1 MKKLLFVFLSL
12 ILVLSCT
19 NETSHY
25 KNPYLPNY
33 AFSFVVNT
41 SLPLYSGLS
50 SAINPV
56 VLTDINSGITMIA
69 MKISSSEYRAWD
81 VYCPNQ
87 SPTPCS
93 RMSINGVNAKC
104 ACENLEYSLFTGV
117 GSGQYAMRPFSV
129 EVLNPNLIRIYN

>member
-1 MKKLLFVFLSL
+1 MKKLLFAFLSL
-12 ILVLSCT
+12 ILLLSCSG
-19 NETSHY
+19 ETSHY

-33 AFSFVVNT
+33 SFSFVVNT

-69 MKISSSEYRAWD
+69 MKISSTEYRAWD

-87 SPTPCS
+87 SPTSCS
-93 RMSINGVNAKC
+93 RMTINGVNAKC
-104 ACENLEYSLFTGV
+104 ACDNLEYSLFTGV
-117 GSGQYAMRPFSV
+117 GTGQYAMRPFSV
-129 EVLNPNLIRIYN
+129 EVLGPNLIRIYN